1 MALTLGQGQQVL
13 NDAAYVQRI
22 RGAMIRAAIA
32 VSTEAIG
39 SLTATAWLK
48 RRQLAIRIL
57 NNPDA
62 YLASFAAGYAA
73 DPASSL
79 TWFKPLN
86 ITSSTNADPSV
97 LTTPTHGLTN
107 GDVVSIVGHLVNT
120 NINGLWVVTVV
131 TATTFS
137 VPQPG
142 NGVGGATGTVLR
154 QETDANIAFTINS
167 LFSAVAGLLPGE

>member
-1 MALTLGQGQQVL
+1 MAFTLGQGQQVL
-13 NDAAYVQRI
+13 NDAGYVQRI

-39 SLTATAWLK
+39 TLTATAWLK

-62 YLASFAAGYAA
+62 FVADFAAGFAA

-79 TWFKPLN
+79 TWYKPLN
-86 ITSSTNADPSV
+86 ITSSTSADPSV
-97 LTTPTHGLTN
+97 VTTPTHGLTT
-107 GDVVSIVGHLVNT
+107 GDPVGIIGHLVNT
-120 NINGLWVVTVV
+120 NINGLWIVTVIS
-131 TATTFS
+131 ATTFS
-137 VPQPG
+137 VPVPG
-142 NGVGGATGTVLR
+142 NGTGGATGTVDR

-167 LFSAVAGLLPGE
+167 LFSAIAGLLPGE